1 MNFLKSAAGAPT
13 IAPRA
18 EISLAYSAVTHYN
31 ITTYLHPG
39 DNPLHNIR
47 SQPMDLVMNFIDIL
61 LHLDKYLHEVILRYG
76 GWTYLIF
83 FITIFCE
90 TGLVVTPFLPGDSLL
105 FIAGTFCAL
114 GSLHLGWLLLILSAA
129 AILGNTVNY
138 AIGSYIG
145 PRVFYMEDS
154 RFFKKAYLERTHAFF
169 EKYGPM
175 TIVIGRFLPIIRTF
189 APFLAG
195 VGSMSYGRFLTYNVV
210 GCVLWIFLFTL
221 GGYFFGTIPVV
232 KNNFTLVIVIILFV
246 SILPTLIEVWRQRRL
261 AKSPRMHAA
270 VESNE
275 PTRQQ

>member
-1 MNFLKSAAGAPT
+1 
-13 IAPRA
+13 
-18 EISLAYSAVTHYN
+18 
-31 ITTYLHPG
+31 
-39 DNPLHNIR
+39 
-47 SQPMDLVMNFIDIL
+47 MDLVMNFIDIL
-61 LHLDKYLHEVILRYG
+61 LHLDKYLHEVILQYG

-83 FITIFCE
+83 FLTIFCE